1 MIAFSYFFPSD
12 EVSTFISVFHQ
23 RHGADE
29 LASPVGIVVFE
40 AADGEDEV
48 WRHVHQLAHSVNV
61 RLRGVLV
68 RWCPPFD
75 DGAHGRPAVR
85 DSVRSQ
91 QPEGSPVAP
100 LHRLELEKTLVV
112 LLWEQTL
119 PLILAS
125 ADIQRIAI
133 SNPSWNHNF
142 KIKSKN
148 LNVQSE

>member
-1 MIAFSYFFPSD
+1 M
-12 EVSTFISVFHQ
+12 
-23 RHGADE
+23 
-29 LASPVGIVVFE
+29 
-40 AADGEDEV
+40 
-48 WRHVHQLAHSVNV
+48 WRHVHHLAHPVDV

-68 RWCPPFD
+68 GWRPPFD
-75 DGAHGRPAVR
+75 DGAHGRSAVR

-125 ADIQRIAI
+125 ADVQRIAI
-133 SNPSWNHNF
+133 T
-142 KIKSKN
+142 
-148 LNVQSE
+148 